1 MQKVLS
7 LQQSLFFFVFA
18 KIARP
23 IMKGIELVERK
34 RNFKVTEAIE
44 REDRRGKYRALY
56 FFFFFRENYSSY
68 YEKEPINF

>member
-1 MQKVLS
+1 M
-7 LQQSLFFFVFA
+7 QQSLYFFDLA
-18 KIARP
+18 EITAP

-44 REDRRGKYRALY
+44 REDRRCKYRTLY